1 MSDFIAKAIAE
12 KLIVVSSRNR
22 IVMKQNKDGE
32 WKKDC
37 QAVFSGIGL
46 SHKKIKTQM
55 YKEDGKTHLIRT
67 GKDSGVIGLDFD
79 EIAVYDEWVKKYP
92 ELRDYITIRTR
103 QGVHIYA
110 GYSPEIQQ
118 TTNIVPGL
126 DIRNE
131 GGLLFCPPTKY
142 QNQDDEEMRYEVLY
156 CNSQMKFKKPLPRK
170 IVAALTKDLSA
181 KKKRVKAQIKNPE
194 NRDAFREELR
204 ELENSNPTDIHGK
217 FLDIIDVKF
226 LDNYHDYFKIVVSC
240 SHREDLKE
248 ACRNACKKS
257 RKFDDAA
264 FERDWTA
271 YQGRQTSGLG
281 TIEFYARLSDP
292 KKYWLIN
299 QEREDIFKTT
309 DYDIATC
316 FLRQIDDELI
326 YEKEEERLLLLDKK
340 TNYWIDITRDT
351 DVAVAQMVKLMREYY
366 EQGRIFLLLQI
377 KTLTEDDDA
386 DIEGQEAIK
395 LQVKMDCVICNYNR
409 ISSEKGMTD
418 IMKVAKRI
426 LKSVPYHAG
435 IKFDNIPYLLPFGN
449 GVLLDIKKNEIR
461 KVNKDDYIIRH
472 TGTEYSEP
480 EQWAIDKCRGIIN
493 QILPTQEL
501 YKQYLTFCV
510 SGLTGVNPE
519 KLIMAFGEG
528 GNGKS
533 KINNGFMKSLLG
545 NASLNNGLGF
555 YYQGKMASLM
565 EKNSSNS
572 GPNPELANLN
582 MVRTAIFSEPP
593 KNGKL
598 SNNTI
603 KELAGGDEL
612 NARACFS
619 NKTRVKLHCSP
630 GIEANALGQ
639 LDDADNGLERRI
651 MITDFPSY
659 FSEGEHDRPIN
670 PDEFVFPRDN
680 TIDEFAKNNA
690 NAFLA
695 LLREHLS
702 EVVIDDKGLDI
713 TQHQTEQSKIA
724 SRKFVARG
732 NDILNWFED
741 TFEKTGDKT
750 DYITFQTAFSVY
762 KEKHQRK
769 INKAQFE
776 GMITDNY
783 KMRKFYVA
791 NQPGPNSIYGHR
803 TRKFFWGF
811 KMIDDVEE
819 EECEDI

>member
-1 MSDFIAKAIAE
+1 MFVDKAIAE
-12 KLIVVSSRNR
+12 GIILVSSRNP
-22 IVMKQNKDGE
+22 ITMTQNASGE
-32 WKKDC
+32 YKKNC
-37 QAVFSGIGL
+37 ASVFQGVRAG
-46 SHKKIKTQM
+46 SHKKITKAD
-55 YKEDGKTHLIRT
+55 YLENGKTHFCRT
-67 GKDSGVIGLDFD
+67 GKDSGIIGLDFD
-79 EIAVYDEWVKKYP
+79 EIAVYEEWVKKYP

-110 GYSPEIQQ
+110 GYTPEIQQ

-142 QNQDDEEMRYEVLY
+142 KDQNGVEMRYEVLY
-156 CNSQMKFKKPLPRK
+156 CNSTMSFKKPLPRK
-170 IVAALTKDLSA
+170 ILAVLTKDLTA

-194 NRDAFREELR
+194 NRDAFAEELR
-204 ELENSNPTDIHGK
+204 EMEQTNPTDIHGK

-226 LDNYHDYFKIVVSC
+226 VDNYHDYFKIVVSC
-240 SHREDLKE
+240 SSRPDLKD

-257 RKFDDAA
+257 SKFQEDA
-264 FERDWTA
+264 FERDWNA

-281 TIEFYARLSDP
+281 TIEFYARLSNP
-292 KKYWLIN
+292 KAYWLIN
-299 QEREDIFKTT
+299 QEREDIFKTL
-309 DYDIATC
+309 DYDIAGC

-351 DVAVAQMVKLMREYY
+351 DVAIAQMVKLMREYY
-366 EQGRIFLLLQI
+366 EQGRIFLLKQI
-377 KTLTEDDDA
+377 KTLTEDEDA
-386 DIEGQEAIK
+386 DIEGKEAIK
-395 LQVKMDCVICNYNR
+395 LQVKMDCVINNYNR

-418 IMKVAKRI
+418 IMKVARRI
-426 LKSVPYHAG
+426 LKSVPYHAS

-449 GVLLDIKKNEIR
+449 GWLLDIKKNDMR

-472 TGTEYSEP
+472 TGTDYEEP
-480 EQWAIDKCRGIIN
+480 KQDAIDKCRGIIQ
-493 QILPTQEL
+493 QILPTEEL
-501 YKQYLTFCV
+501 YKQYFTFLI
-510 SGLTGVNPE
+510 SGLIGVNPE

-533 KINNGFMKSLLG
+533 KINDGFMKSLLG

-555 YYQGKMASLM
+555 YYHGQMASLM
-565 EKNSSNS
+565 DKNSANA
-572 GPNPELANLN
+572 GPNPGLANLN
-582 MVRTAIFSEPP
+582 MVRFAIFSEPP

-619 NKTRVKLHCSP
+619 NKTRVKLHASS
-630 GIEANALGQ
+630 GIENNALGQ

-651 MITDFPSY
+651 MVVEFPSY
-659 FSEGEHDRPIN
+659 FSEGDHDRPIN
-670 PDEFVFPRDN
+670 PEDFVFPRDN

-690 NAFLA
+690 PAFLH
-695 LLREHLS
+695 LLREHLE

-713 TQHQTEQSKIA
+713 TQHQTEESKAA
-724 SRKFVARG
+724 SRKFVSRG

-741 TFEKTGDKT
+741 TFDKTGDKQ
-750 DYITFQTAFSVY
+750 DYITFKQAFTMY
-762 KEKHQRK
+762 KERHQRK
-769 INKAQFE
+769 LNSATFE

-791 NQPGPNSIYGHR
+791 TQPGKNNIYGHR

-811 KMIDDVEE
+811 KMIEDCED